1 MIAEPEFRFCDF
13 FSGKKI
19 GNEFF
24 RIGILSGFKPVD
36 DVSFTLQFAE
46 KYILTFCELAD
57 FIEQLVTHLVK
68 RAFTL
73 QEKGNFPVFQTEC
86 FKSFK
91 GDSSFI
97 MQFAY
102 FIDHAALKTGIQTQF
117 DSFPHGFTG
126 VENSENK
133 RRNLKRRRE

>member
-1 MIAEPEFRFCDF
+1 MQKFFNKGSSFRKGI
-13 FSGKKI
+13 FSGI
-19 GNEFF
+19 EPMD
-24 RIGILSGFKPVD
+24 REI
-36 DVSFTLQFAE
+36 FTFDFTE

-57 FIEQLVTHLVK
+57 FIEQLVTHLIK

-91 GDSSFI
+91 GDSGFI

-117 DSFPHGFTG
+117 DSFPHCFTG

>member
-46 KYILTFCELAD
+46 KYILPFGELPDAV
-57 FIEQLVTHLVK
+57 EQSRPHL
-68 RAFTL
+68 L
-73 QEKGNFPVFQTEC
+73 KG
-86 FKSFK
+86 
-91 GDSSFI
+91 
-97 MQFAY
+97 A
-102 FIDHAALKTGIQTQF
+102 
-117 DSFPHGFTG
+117 
-126 VENSENK
+126 
-133 RRNLKRRRE
+133 